1 VAQEPVTP
9 ERAAMTDVNR
19 KTCEEAFRLLDDF
32 LDRRLGPEET
42 RLVEEHLRVCEACTR
57 EFAFETSLL
66 NGVRERLRHLAAPSD
81 LVARI
86 LARLPPS
93 DEAREG

>member
-1 VAQEPVTP
+1 
-9 ERAAMTDVNR
+9 MNDVNR
-19 KTCEEAFRLLDDF
+19 KTCEQAFRLLDDF

-57 EFAFETSLL
+57 EFSFEASVL
-66 NGVRERLRHLAAPSD
+66 NGVKEKLRHLTAPPD

-86 LARLPPS
+86 LAQLPS
-93 DEAREG
+93 AGDAREP